1 MKKNRGYQMK
11 IEKFLE
17 KGRSYPENFFYG
29 NMLGDVK
36 LYESPEGIFLLGKTS
51 EEMELFWGVN
61 HLDDLRGNIEKIKN
75 ENPNISFIFRYGN
88 KLNDVI
94 EKK

>member
-1 MKKNRGYQMK
+1 MKRNQLQK
-11 IEKFLE
+11 IEELFE

-29 NMLGDVK
+29 DMFGEVK
-36 LYESPEGIFLLGKTS
+36 SYESKEGIFLLGKTS

-61 HLDDLRGNIEKIKN
+61 HLDDLRSNIERIKKD
-75 ENPNISFIFRYGN
+75 NPNINFIFRYGS

-94 EKK
+94 EKR